1 MVVSNKNIVKTNIFP
16 LHSTI
21 SPLIKV
27 NNIPE
32 DINMNK
38 PRGIS
43 IVSSKYNSRELSTH
57 SDIFSIPDI
66 NKMEA

>member
-1 MVVSNKNIVKTNIFP
+1 M
-16 LHSTI
+16 
-21 SPLIKV
+21 KV

-32 DINMNK
+32 DINMDK
-38 PRGIS
+38 LRGRS

-57 SDIFSIPDI
+57 SDIFSILYI